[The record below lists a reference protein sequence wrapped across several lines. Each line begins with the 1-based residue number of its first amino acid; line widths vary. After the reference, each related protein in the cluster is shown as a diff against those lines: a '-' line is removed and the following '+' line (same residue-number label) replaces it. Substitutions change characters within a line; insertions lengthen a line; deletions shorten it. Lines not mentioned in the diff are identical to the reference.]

1 MARKTKVVSDR
12 HRLMDSPRRQARRHE
27 RIIERWESR
36 GYRFHQADSSGDVT
50 RLVFV
55 RGDDPPSPS
64 SGSPQ
69 APPPGALDGSFSN
82 SDAQSTVSRN
92 KKIGIGIGVV
102 LFLAVIGSF
111 MDDPADEATEATGRD
126 NRDREVETQQ
136 ARPRIEPAAATS
148 SGLTPSSA
156 QAACNRRGG
165 NEFPFGFRGHWIMG
179 KLAEEIVDDR
189 WFLKV
194 EATVTNQF
202 GASQRVN
209 VECFVGGRDEAP
221 VVETFLAY

>member
-12 HRLMDSPRRQARRHE
+12 HRLSDSPRRQARRHE
-27 RIIERWESR
+27 RIIGRWESR
-36 GYRFHQADSSGDVT
+36 GYRFHQADSSGNVT

-55 RGDDPPSPS
+55 KGDDSPSPS

-69 APPPGALDGSFSN
+69 AQPLGALGASLSI
-82 SDAQSTVSRN
+82 SDSESTVSRN

-111 MDDPADEATEATGRD
+111 MDDAVDEATGRD
-126 NRDREVETQQ
+126 NLDQEVEEQQ
-136 ARPRIEPAAATS
+136 TGPEIELEAATS
-148 SGLTPSSA
+148 SGLTASPA

-165 NEFPFGFRGHWIMG
+165 DEFPFGFRGHWIVG

-202 GASQRVN
+202 GAKRRVN
-209 VECFVGGRDEAP
+209 VECFVGGRDDAP